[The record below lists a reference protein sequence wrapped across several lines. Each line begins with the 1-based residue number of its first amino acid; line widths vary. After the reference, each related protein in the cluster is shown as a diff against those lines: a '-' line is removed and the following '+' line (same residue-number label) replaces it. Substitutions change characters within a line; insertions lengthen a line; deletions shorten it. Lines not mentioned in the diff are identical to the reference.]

1 VRESDNEEP
10 PAQQSQA
17 AELTLFPKR
26 SEDERF
32 RTIEEERRRL
42 EKRLELQRLVHDFSS
57 RMRSERDQEAICR
70 ILTEAVS
77 TLTSFRNAFV
87 LLLDEE
93 GEMLRGLHVSGHR
106 RTIEIGTRLS
116 RYSFPKI
123 RLPLRDHPAYSRA
136 LKDGEVIYHRT
147 REDIVDTLA
156 TLSGL
161 NPGILEIIRRTTRMN
176 LGITVPLYV
185 GDRTGGITPLGIMG
199 ISSTQTEVDPEEMG
213 VVITLADQASLALL
227 NVQLIARLG
236 KQVERAE
243 ESEARIRRL
252 IDNAHDLICVFDTSG
267 RISYSNNAFRDSEL
281 GVAPEFF
288 SQEAVQGLHPVDQ
301 PRVVQMLL
309 DLYGGAS
316 VQGFDYRIRGRD
328 GEWRHHNLNAVPV
341 SAEGA
346 EVHEVVCFIRDMT
359 PEKHREEQVIRRNTE
374 LEILNNLISNL
385 SSTLNLDEVIASSL
399 SMIADF
405 TGAEALALFVVDGHD
420 DGRLETL
427 GQLWFPKEL
436 AERLHL
442 FPEGL
447 GSRGLPSRDRVAVI
461 EDIAVLPPDLA
472 TMARGAGITCAL
484 TVPVQTHGTFTG
496 YVLAASKSPFVLDDE
511 HMAVLRAVGEQL
523 GLALESSRLFREVE
537 RSSVEAERRRR
548 EVEFYMDLMG
558 HDISNLTQSALATL
572 ESLLEDVRLPPDAR
586 ERVGAAL
593 SQVSAS
599 AAVISKVKTLS
610 SLQHEAG
617 PPDLRGVDL
626 VDAVRRCADLARG
639 AGGGRTVVVEVDAPG
654 RAWVRADDLLEQLV
668 QNLLGNAVKHTQ
680 GDRVRV
686 EVTVAGAQLDGEDA
700 WLLSVADAGPGIQDD
715 RKLELLEGPGPGP
728 RAGRR
733 RGLGL
738 TIVKAIA
745 NRYGARVWVEDRVKG
760 EPARGAVFKALL
772 MATAPPGPGD
782 ASKDR

>member
-1 VRESDNEEP
+1 MRESENGES
-10 PAQQSQA
+10 PARQSQA
-17 AELTLFPKR
+17 TERAPSTNR

-32 RTIEEERRRL
+32 RMVEEERRRL

-57 RMRSERDQEAICR
+57 RMRSEREKDAICR

-87 LLLDEE
+87 LILDE
-93 GEMLRGLHVSGHR
+93 GDVLRGQHVSGHR
-106 RTIEIGTRLS
+106 RTIEIGNRLS
-116 RYSFPKI
+116 RYSIPRI
-123 RLPLRDHPAYSRA
+123 RLPLQEHSAYSRA
-136 LKDGEVIYHRT
+136 LREGEVIYHRT
-147 REDIVDTLA
+147 REDIVDTLT

-176 LGITVPLYV
+176 LGITIPLYV
-185 GDRTGGITPLGIMG
+185 GDKATGITPLGILAV
-199 ISSTQTEVDPEEMG
+199 SSTHTEVDPEEMG
-213 VVITLADQASLALL
+213 VVLTLANQASLALL
-227 NVQLIARLG
+227 NVQLLARLS
-236 KQVERAE
+236 KQIGRAE

-252 IDNAHDLICVFDTSG
+252 IDNAHDLICVFDTTG
-267 RISYSNNAFRDSEL
+267 RISYANNAFRDSEL
-281 GVAPEFF
+281 GVALEFF
-288 SQEAVQGLHPVDQ
+288 SQEVVMALHHVDQ

-316 VQGFDYRIRGRD
+316 VRGFEYRIRGHD
-328 GEWRHHNLNAVPV
+328 GDWRHHNLNAVPV
-341 SAEGA
+341 SADGA
-346 EVHEVVCFIRDMT
+346 EVLEVVCFIRDMT
-359 PEKHREEQVIRRNTE
+359 PEKHREEQVVRRNAE

-385 SSTLNLDEVIASSL
+385 SSTLNLDEVIAGSL

-405 TGAEALALFVVDGHD
+405 TGAEALALFVVDGHA

-436 AERLHL
+436 VDRLHL

-461 EDIAVLPPDLA
+461 EDIAVLPADLA

-484 TVPVQTHGTFTG
+484 TVPVETHGTFTG
-496 YVLAASKSPFVLDDE
+496 YVLAASKQPFALDDE

-523 GLALESSRLFREVE
+523 GLALETSRLFREVE

-548 EVEFYMDLMG
+548 ETEFYMDLMG
-558 HDISNLTQSALATL
+558 HDISNLNQSALATL
-572 ESLLEDVRLPPDAR
+572 ESMLQDDRLPPDVH

-593 SQVSAS
+593 SQVTAS

-610 SLQHEAG
+610 SIQREAG
-617 PPDLRGVDL
+617 PPDLKGVDL
-626 VDAVRRCADLARG
+626 VDALNRCADLARG
-639 AGGGRTVVVEVDAPG
+639 AGGGRAVDVEVNAPEH
-654 RAWVRADDLLEQLV
+654 AWVLADDLLEQLV
-668 QNLLGNAVKHTQ
+668 QNLLGNAVKHSP

-686 EVTVAGAQLDGEDA
+686 EVTVAGAQLDGAEA
-700 WLLSVADAGPGIQDD
+700 WLLSVADRGQGIPDD
-715 RKLELLEGPGPGP
+715 RKLELFEGHGPSTH
-728 RAGRR
+728 AGRR

-760 EPARGAVFKALL
+760 DSGRGAVFRALL
-772 MATAPPGPGD
+772 RASAPPERGD
-782 ASKDR
+782 VGRHE